1 MEIRVLRETEIH
13 EALEM
18 SAGIFDG
25 LEQEAKITHQAEEG
39 NLILAGC
46 FGDGPGGGL
55 LGWGMSDSGGQI
67 LFVFVREEHRRHG
80 MGTAITGLLC
90 QVCNQ
95 KYSVLRIVAEV
106 PPELVPFFNR
116 CGLRTYGPEQK
127 RDGRSFLPMERMI
140 SPVQVQPHKNGFRMG
155 LIIGVVCVAVLLLCV
170 LIFLLGRNVV
180 QEISQ
185 RTDAHKERQI
195 PEGEES
201 GGEGDLYEEPEIPEF
216 QEPSAGDET
225 EGSEAEEGNGF
236 EKIQAYVSEDTAYVL
251 TEEAYTEQKE
261 DDTSYIDY
269 DVHYP
274 QVSGLPSGKDAEV
287 NQILKDAAMAY
298 ADQYYLEPDAATQE
312 FLAQQEY
319 LYLGSQVEY
328 KVTYMDENLLCVI
341 FDDHYFTGSI
351 FGEYSALRV
360 RVIDLDTAAR
370 YEIQDLLQTDQAFLA
385 TWREKIKEEDPDN
398 DPAAELP
405 DEVFQ
410 ATLTG
415 EVVDGRYFS
424 NLFLTG
430 QGVEIGFTYAF
441 RSADGQRISRGW
453 VTAPFSMEEIAPYQT
468 DSPMWEKAG
477 VFS

>member
-18 SAGIFDG
+18 SAGIFSG
-25 LEQEAKITHQAEEG
+25 LEQEEEITHQAEEG

-46 FGDGPGGGL
+46 FGDGPVSGL
-55 LGWGMSDSGGQI
+55 LGWGMVDSGGQI
-67 LFVFVREEHRRHG
+67 LFVYVREEHRRHG

-90 QVCNQ
+90 QVCSQN
-95 KYSVLRIVAEV
+95 YSVLRIMAEV
-106 PPELVPFFNR
+106 PPELVPFFGH
-116 CGLRTYGPEQK
+116 CGLRPYGPEQQ
-127 RDGRSFLPMERMI
+127 RDGRSFLPMELMI
-140 SPVQVQPHKNGFRMG
+140 SPVQVKPHKNGFGMG
-155 LIIGVVCVAVLLLCV
+155 LLIGGVCVAALLLCV
-170 LIFLLGRNVV
+170 LIFLLGRNLV

-185 RTDAHKERQI
+185 RTDAQQERQI
-195 PEGEES
+195 PEGEEDPYKES
-201 GGEGDLYEEPEIPEF
+201 EPPEF
-216 QEPSAGDET
+216 PDPGGGDGT
-225 EGSEAEEGNGF
+225 DGSEAEEGNGF
-236 EKIQAYVSEDTAYVL
+236 DEIQVYVSEDTAYEL
-251 TEEAYTEQKE
+251 TGEAYTEQKE
-261 DDTSYIDY
+261 DETSYIDY

-274 QVSGLPSGKDAEV
+274 QVSGLPSGRDEEV
-287 NQILKDAAMAY
+287 NQILRDAAMAY

-351 FGEYSALRV
+351 YGEYAALRV
-360 RVIDLDTAAR
+360 RVIDLNTAER
-370 YEIQDLLQTDQAFLA
+370 YEIQDLLQTDEVFLA

-398 DPAAELP
+398 YPAAELP

-424 NLFLTG
+424 NLLLTG
-430 QGVEIGFTYAF
+430 QGVEVGFTYAF
-441 RSADGQRISRGW
+441 RSADGQRLSRGW